1 MKYNLLK
8 ALLYINILV
17 MLLLLISVESAPCY
31 VSAIIHFYMQYHIV
45 DMYVFQLETDLSGY
59 TGDELLTVKELIE
72 SLCQYFNVED
82 DEELEEEAEGT
93 LVQIRVLLKDYG
105 ERIKIEKLLK
115 VCL

>member
-1 MKYNLLK
+1 
-8 ALLYINILV
+8 
-17 MLLLLISVESAPCY
+17 MLPLLISVESVPCY
-31 VSAIIHFYMQYHIV
+31 IIAMIHLLYVVSHIQCV
-45 DMYVFQLETDLSGY
+45 CFIQLETDLSGY
-59 TGDELLTVKELIE
+59 TGDELLAVKDLIE

-93 LVQIRVLLKDYG
+93 LVEIRVLLKDYG